1 MRFLKPISDCIM
13 TDLIS
18 RVTTLESKHKECEI
32 QHQNHNRRH
41 DDHAKNNEKQT
52 QILEQ
57 ILETLKEHA
66 PVFKRARDD
75 QTTRDKIKEYAI
87 WIAAVAAGGGGVH
100 YWLTLFSGG

>member
-1 MRFLKPISDCIM
+1 MRFLKLISDYIM
-13 TDLIS
+13 ADLNG
-18 RVTTLESKHKECEI
+18 RVSTLETKHEECEK

-41 DDHAKNNEKQT
+41 DDHTRDDEKQT
-52 QILEQ
+52 KILEQ

-66 PVFKRARDD
+66 PVMKRARDD

-100 YWLTLFSGG
+100 YWINLFSGA